1 MLAISIS
8 SLIVATIAVY
18 FSCTFKD
25 EVFKVGTGFAGFL
38 FVLITLVC
46 APWLLKVALVL
57 FAIPFILDFIK
68 IWSVEHY
75 N

>member
-1 MLAISIS
+1 MLAISIG
-8 SLIVATIAVY
+8 SLVVATIAVY

-25 EVFKVGTGFAGFL
+25 EVFKVGTGFAGVL

-46 APWLLKVALVL
+46 APWLLKLVFVVL
-57 FAIPFILDFIK
+57 AIPFVLDFIK